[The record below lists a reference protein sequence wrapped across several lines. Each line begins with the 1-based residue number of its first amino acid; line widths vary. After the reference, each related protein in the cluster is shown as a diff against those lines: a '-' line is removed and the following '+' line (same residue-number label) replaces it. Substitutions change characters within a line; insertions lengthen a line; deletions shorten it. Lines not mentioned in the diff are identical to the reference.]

1 MSLPVDWDSPAPATV
16 RLAGVVRTYREGPRR
31 REVLRGVD
39 LQIASGER
47 LALLGRSGSG
57 KSTLLNLLGAIDRPD
72 AGSILIGGREL
83 SKAAERERT
92 LFRRRHIG
100 FVYQFFNLIPTL
112 CAGDN
117 LGLPLELNGVTE
129 PEIRRRVAESLET
142 VGLADRRDSFPDR
155 LSGGEQQRLAL
166 ARALIH
172 RPLLILAD
180 EPTGTL
186 DAESGARVLELLT
199 RLSREQGSTL
209 ILVTHS
215 LAVAGTADRCL
226 ALDEGRIRPV
236 ADGIAW

>member
-1 MSLPVDWDSPAPATV
+1 MSSPSDAGPIATAAV
-16 RLAGVVRTYREGPRR
+16 RLQGVTRSFGQGALR
-31 REVLRGVD
+31 REVLKEVD
-39 LQIASGER
+39 LEIAPGER

-72 AGSILIGGREL
+72 AGAILIGDRDL
-83 SKAAERERT
+83 SRAAERDRT

-112 CAGDN
+112 SAGDN
-117 LGLPLELNGVTE
+117 LGLPLELNGVAE
-129 PEIRRRVAESLET
+129 AEIRRRVGDALES
-142 VGLADRRDSFPDR
+142 VGLADRLDSFPDR

-180 EPTGTL
+180 EPTGNL
-186 DAESGARVLELLT
+186 DGETGARVLEQLT

-209 ILVTHS
+209 VLVTHS
-215 LAVAGTADRCL
+215 LAVAQSADRSL
-226 ALDEGRIRPV
+226 ALDDGRIGPV
-236 ADGIAW
+236 AAGIAW